1 MYGERCLYGARA
13 IARAVAIAAVA
24 AAWLIGPAGGATASA
39 DPVIDNG
46 DVLVRVVSANGSHIT
61 RTQVVTDENDQQMIV
76 WVYSGSMD
84 REIPIRVQRPH
95 DTSEPRPVLYLLNG
109 AGGGE
114 DGSDWKRQ
122 TKAMQF
128 LADKNVNVVTPLAG
142 KFSYYA
148 DWVSPDPVLGNYKW
162 QTFLTEELPPIIDA
176 GLGTTGKNALAG
188 LSTSGTT
195 VLALPIAKPGL
206 YESVAAYSGCA
217 QISDPLGYEIV
228 RIGVDVWGGGNADNM
243 YGPPG
248 DPMWAANDPY
258 VQRRETAW
266 PADVHL
272 LRQRFAGQVRRAGRG
287 VHVARCRRVRGPGG
301 ARGRDRGGDKCVLA
315 QPEGAVGSARDPGDL
330 QLPADGHAQLGL
342 LGGRPEELL
351 AGAVHPLGIYRL
363 RRQVS
368 DRTVLPSPA
377 SSAARRYPRT
387 AG

>member
-1 MYGERCLYGARA
+1 MPVRSKT
-13 IARAVAIAAVA
+13 IARAVATAAVA
-24 AAWLIGPAGGATASA
+24 VGCLIGSPGVATASG

-46 DVLVRVVSANGSHIT
+46 DVLVRVESANGSHIT

-76 WVYSGSMD
+76 WVYSGAMD
-84 REIPIRVQRPH
+84 REIPIRVQRPN

-128 LADKNVNVVTPLAG
+128 LADKNVNVVTPLVG

-148 DWVSPDPVLGNYKW
+148 DWVRPDPVLGNYKW

-258 VQRRETAW
+258 VNAEKLRGLPMYISSGSGLPGKYDELGGEYTL
-266 PADVHL
+266 PGVDGYADQVVL
-272 LRQRFAGQVRRAGRG
+272 GGVIEAGTNACS
-287 VHVARCRRVRGPGG
+287 HNLKARL
-301 ARGRDRGGDKCVLA
+301 D
-315 QPEGAVGSARDPGDL
+315 
-330 QLPADGHAQLGL
+330 QLGIPATYNFPPTGTHSWGYWEDDLKNSWPL
-342 LGGRPEELL
+342 LST
-351 AGAVHPLGIYRL
+351 PLGI
-363 RRQVS
+363 
-368 DRTVLPSPA
+368 
-377 SSAARRYPRT
+377 
-387 AG
+387 